1 MSTTSTDH
9 AERTSANG
17 SVDRGRDADDPTEI
31 PPKGWK
37 DIFAR
42 VRVEAKDD
50 DVTMMAAGVAF
61 YSLLAM
67 VPGLVAL
74 ISIYGL
80 VATPSD
86 VSRQITSTLSA
97 APREVRDLV
106 RAQLE
111 SIVSAAGGTA
121 VLGVIIGTLVALWS
135 ASSGVGHLMNA
146 VNRAYDE
153 EETRGFVRLKLVA
166 LALTIGAIVFIV
178 IAFAVIALL
187 PSLLAKTGLGTAG
200 RIFVGLLRWVLL
212 LAGMIVGLG
221 VVYRYGP
228 DREDARWEW
237 VSVGA
242 VVAAVMWLVGS
253 ILFSVYTANFA
264 KYNETYGSLGA
275 VVVLLL
281 WLYLTAL
288 AVVLGAEINCEVERQ
303 TAKDSTDGPPEPM
316 GSRNALAADT
326 VGGTAAEVKQ
336 ATKRDKARKHT
347 KHEIRDEEHAE
358 TEEQV
363 TAASDPRA

>member
-1 MSTTSTDH
+1 MSTTSDRH
-9 AERTSANG
+9 VEQEASSG
-17 SVDRGRDADDPTEI
+17 SVGRGRDAESPTEI
-31 PPKGWK
+31 PPSGWK
-37 DIFAR
+37 DIFTR
-42 VRVEAKDD
+42 VKVEAKDD
-50 DVTMMAAGVAF
+50 DATLMAAGVAF

-74 ISIYGL
+74 ISVYGL

-97 APREVRDLV
+97 APREVRNLV
-106 RAQLE
+106 TAQLE
-111 SIVSAAGGTA
+111 SITASAGGGA
-121 VLGVIIGTLVALWS
+121 VLGAILGTLIALWS

-153 EETRGFVRLKLVA
+153 EETRGFVRLKLIA
-166 LALTIGAIVFIV
+166 LALTVGAIVFIV

-200 RIFVGLLRWVLL
+200 RVLVGLLRWILL
-212 LAGMIVGLG
+212 MAGMMVGLS

-242 VVAAVMWLVGS
+242 VAASVMWIVGS
-253 ILFSVYTANFA
+253 ILFSIYTANFA

-281 WLYLTAL
+281 WLDLTAL

-316 GSRNALAADT
+316 GSRNAVAADT
-326 VGGTAAEVKQ
+326 VGGTASEVKQ
-336 ATKRDKARKHT
+336 ATKQDKARKHI

-358 TEEQV
+358 AEAQEEEEEEAK
-363 TAASDPRA
+363 T

>member
-9 AERTSANG
+9 AERTASNG
-17 SVDRGRDADDPTEI
+17 AVGRGRDADSPTEI
-31 PPKGWK
+31 PPRGWK
-37 DIFAR
+37 DIFTR
-42 VRVEAKDD
+42 VKVEAKDD
-50 DVTMMAAGVAF
+50 DVTLMAAGVAF

-74 ISIYGL
+74 ISVYGL

-97 APREVRDLV
+97 APREVRNLV
-106 RAQLE
+106 TAQLE

-121 VLGVIIGTLVALWS
+121 VLGVIIGTLIALWS
-135 ASSGVGHLMNA
+135 ASSGVGHLMDA

-153 EETRGFVRLKLVA
+153 EETRGFVRLKLIA

-200 RIFVGLLRWVLL
+200 RVLVGLLRWILL
-212 LAGMIVGLG
+212 MAGMTVGLS

-228 DREDARWEW
+228 DRKDARWEW

-242 VVAAVMWLVGS
+242 VVASVMWIVGS

-281 WLYLTAL
+281 WLDLTAL
-288 AVVLGAEINCEVERQ
+288 AVILGAEINCEVERQ
-303 TAKDSTDGPPEPM
+303 TAKDSTDDPPEPM
-316 GSRNALAADT
+316 GSRNAVAADT
-326 VGGTAAEVKQ
+326 VGATA
-336 ATKRDKARKHT
+336 
-347 KHEIRDEEHAE
+347 
-358 TEEQV
+358 EQV
-363 TAASDPRA
+363 KAASRAG